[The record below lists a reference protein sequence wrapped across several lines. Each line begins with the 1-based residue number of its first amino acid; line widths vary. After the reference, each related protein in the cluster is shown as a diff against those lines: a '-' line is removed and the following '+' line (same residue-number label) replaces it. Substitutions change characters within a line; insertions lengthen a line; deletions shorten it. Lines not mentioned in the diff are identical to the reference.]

1 MSESKPKPAAPTV
14 GRVIYVRSNLW
25 AGVLAAVVTAVISTA
40 TPERPDATEVH
51 ANVLVDG
58 YTGADVLAYFR
69 SRPEGNTVV
78 LEYGVQNPGD
88 TGPAPDGRDW
98 FMGEWMPFQVGQVP
112 ASLAVQGQLTALAE
126 KVAALASP
134 SPAPDVAA
142 AACIKIGTAV
152 LHLAEKL
159 EKNNPGNRRAGLVAA
174 VSAIL
179 NG

>member
-1 MSESKPKPAAPTV
+1 MHEFMNPPKPKPAAPTV
-14 GRVIYVRSNLW
+14 GRVIYVRSNRW
-25 AGVLAAVVTAVISTA
+25 AGVLTAVVTAVISNA
-40 TPERPDATEVH
+40 TGDATEVH

-69 SRPEGNTVV
+69 SRAEGNTVI
-78 LEYGVQNPGD
+78 LEYGVQNPDD

-126 KVAALASP
+126 KVAALAA
-134 SPAPDVAA
+134 PAGGAA
-142 AACIKIGTAV
+142 PASDRVTAAI
-152 LHLAEKL
+152 LHLAEKV